1 MNSRERYTR
10 AITFAGPDRVPVMHR
25 SLPGA
30 FRRYGK
36 QLEDLYARYP
46 GDVLLSPSRRGWFAF
61 RRSVGEG
68 SGKLRGVKDEWG
80 CVWNSLTDD
89 YLGQVVEHPL
99 DAWVNLERFKW
110 PEPTVGI
117 QGVEEMVTAVKAD
130 GHQHYSLVEVGTL
143 WHLTNWLRGF
153 ENSLM
158 DVADDRPEM
167 YTLRDRLTEFLLKR
181 VEILR
186 KHREHIDGIL
196 VNDDWGT
203 QVALMIR
210 PADWRKIYKPAYAK
224 IVRAVKGSGLFA
236 HLHTDGVTEAI
247 MEDLIEIGFDELN
260 PQMSCMDIE
269 EVGRRFGGR
278 VCFRADMDRQVTLPF
293 GTPAEVEAYVQRLY
307 DAFGR
312 HNGGYIGYGQVGTDV
327 PLANAEAMLAAFYR
341 LRYAGPSTAGS
352 IQGTSRSAT

>member
-30 FRRYGK
+30 YRKYGK

-46 GDVLLSPSRRGWFAF
+46 GDALLSPSTRGWFAY
-61 RRSVGEG
+61 RRGVGES
-68 SGKLRGVKDEWG
+68 SGKLRGVTDEWG
-80 CVWNSLTDD
+80 CVWDSLTDD
-89 YLGQVVEHPL
+89 YLGQVIGHPL
-99 DAWVNLERFKW
+99 DEWEKLDAFKW

-117 QGVEEMVTAVKAD
+117 VGVEEMVAAVKAD
-130 GHQHYSLVEVGTL
+130 SHQHYCLIEVGTL

-153 ENSLM
+153 ENSLV
-158 DVADDRPEM
+158 DVAEDREEM
-167 YTLRDRLTEFLLKR
+167 YILRDRITEFLLER
-181 VEILR
+181 VEILL
-186 KHREHIDGIL
+186 KHRDSIDGVL

-203 QVALMIR
+203 QQALMIK
-210 PADWRKIYKPAYAK
+210 PTDWRKVYKPAYAK
-224 IVRAVKGSGLFA
+224 IVQAIKSGGFFA
-236 HLHTDGVTEAI
+236 HLHTDGVTDAI
-247 MEDLIEIGFDELN
+247 MDDLIEIGFDELN

-269 EVGRRFGGR
+269 DVGRRFGGR

-293 GTPAEVEAYVQRLY
+293 GTPPEVEAYVQRLY

-327 PLANAEAMLAAFYR
+327 PLANAEAMLAAFFR
-341 LRYAGPSTAGS
+341 LRYAAPVGRTN
-352 IQGTSRSAT
+352 

>member
-1 MNSRERYTR
+1 
-10 AITFAGPDRVPVMHR
+10 
-25 SLPGA
+25 
-30 FRRYGK
+30 
-36 QLEDLYARYP
+36 
-46 GDVLLSPSRRGWFAF
+46 
-61 RRSVGEG
+61 
-68 SGKLRGVKDEWG
+68 
-80 CVWNSLTDD
+80 
-89 YLGQVVEHPL
+89 
-99 DAWVNLERFKW
+99 VNLERFKW

-158 DVADDRPEM
+158 DVAEDRPEM